1 MCVCLLYF
9 SVSNERRSKT
19 ETERK
24 GGRAC
29 SRQRRR
35 VTMAKRQ
42 QHHSKLSGMLAAL
55 PFSKI
60 EGNSEDANL
69 RRGGS
74 QAFDVGNNTQ
84 RGRGI
89 FDLSRPMM
97 KKPAGAS
104 SLKPNVMM
112 RKSPHVPP
120 QPPSRSQCQPKQN
133 VHPESQYNSQVLS
146 QQYNVVD
153 KVSDSRQLLR
163 KNALLARQP
172 AASGPL
178 SQKNAVSKEQ
188 QQQQQQ
194 QQQQYR
200 SATYEKDSALRTLV
214 L

>member
-1 MCVCLLYF
+1 
-9 SVSNERRSKT
+9 
-19 ETERK
+19 
-24 GGRAC
+24 
-29 SRQRRR
+29 
-35 VTMAKRQ
+35 MAKRQ

-60 EGNSEDANL
+60 EGHSEDMNL

-74 QAFDVGNNTQ
+74 QAFDLGTNTQ

-89 FDLSRPMM
+89 FDLSRPVM
-97 KKPAGAS
+97 KKPQS
-104 SLKPNVMM
+104 KPSVMM

-120 QPPSRSQCQPKQN
+120 QSRSQCQPKQSL
-133 VHPESQYNSQVLS
+133 HPESQHNSQVPS

-163 KNALLARQP
+163 KNTLLAKQP
-172 AASGPL
+172 AVHLP
-178 SQKNAVSKEQ
+178 QKNPILKESQ

-194 QQQQYR
+194 QQHR
-200 SATYEKDSALRTLV
+200 SATYERDSALRTLV